1 MTHKEFMELIPSIGT
16 VMTVDAFCNLTF
28 GSGELASDQFRRGM
42 EARERIHNEVWNTP
56 ATVEPIDYSWSHATS
71 DITHCE
77 QAKS

>member
-16 VMTVDAFCNLTF
+16 VI